1 MRKVDKQRGRLS
13 LVEGQAFGRQ
23 TMTISSAASIE
34 AMCAEWLAQAEQD
47 PDTIPAILDELDK
60 LLASI
65 ASGDTAARLV
75 LRRARRRLNAL
86 RGSSPTLTVRKTHRH
101 G

>member
-1 MRKVDKQRGRLS
+1 MI
-13 LVEGQAFGRQ
+13 
-23 TMTISSAASIE
+23 TSSAASIE
-34 AMCAEWLAQAEQD
+34 AMCARWLAQAEQD

-86 RGSSPTLTVRKTHRH
+86 RGSSPTLAARKTHRH

>member
-1 MRKVDKQRGRLS
+1 LTGDHAA
-13 LVEGQAFGRQ
+13 LVWLKSKPSDAT
-23 TMTISSAASIE
+23 TMTTSSAASIE
-34 AMCAEWLAQAEQD
+34 AMCAGWLTQAEHD

-65 ASGDTAARLV
+65 ALGDTAARLV
-75 LRRARRRLNAL
+75 LRRARRGLNAL
-86 RGSSPTLTVRKTHRH
+86 RSSSPTLTARKKHRH